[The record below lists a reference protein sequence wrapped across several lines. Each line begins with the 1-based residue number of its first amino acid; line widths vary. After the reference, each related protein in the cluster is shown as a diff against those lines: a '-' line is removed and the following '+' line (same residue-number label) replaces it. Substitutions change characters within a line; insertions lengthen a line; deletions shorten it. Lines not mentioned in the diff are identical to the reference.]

1 MDQWCGNCMQPENG
15 LFGWL
20 GKGPRWCVE
29 MEGKVSQLLGGGIRL
44 RRCRRAPFLEPKEE
58 SQ

>member
-1 MDQWCGNCMQPENG
+1 MQPENG

-29 MEGKVSQLLGGGIRL
+29 MEGEVSHLLGGGIRL

-58 SQ
+58 SR